1 MIETTYNINDEV
13 WFIHPLSKKAV
24 SGRIK
29 SINIQVK
36 SSPIYTTPKDGKR
49 SLIHT
54 GEYKT
59 SSTIILYTV
68 DDQVRKEGVTKN
80 QSELFTTKEELKSQM
95 IENINSL

>member
-1 MIETTYNINDEV
+1 
-13 WFIHPLSKKAV
+13 
-24 SGRIK
+24 
-29 SINIQVK
+29 
-36 SSPIYTTPKDGKR
+36 
-49 SLIHT
+49 LIHT

-68 DDQVRKEGVTKN
+68 DDQVTKEGVMKN